1 MEHKY
6 QDQEKEKENEKEKEK
21 GEGERL
27 QKVLAQ
33 AGVASRRHAEQLIV
47 DGRVTVNGNKVSALG
62 TKVRLQDQ
70 IQVDGQLVDRSEV
83 LHYYLLHKPVSVITS
98 VSDPQG
104 RPTVV
109 DLLKDIPVRVYPVG
123 RLDYE
128 TSGLLVLTNDGEL
141 AHRLMH
147 PTYGVEKTYRV
158 WVQGPVG
165 INALETL
172 RQGVLLE
179 DGNTAPAQVE
189 RVSGVSRETF
199 FKAKGNHL
207 EVLEVTI
214 HEGRN
219 RQIRRMFS
227 AIGYPAVKLE
237 RIRFGTL
244 TLENSLQIGAYR
256 ALTIKE
262 VKELRS
268 VVGLRS

>member
-1 MEHKY
+1 MDENRA
-6 QDQEKEKENEKEKEK
+6 QEK
-21 GEGERL
+21 GDGERL

-33 AGVASRRHAEQLIV
+33 AGVASRRHAERLIL
-47 DGRVTVNGNKVSALG
+47 DGRVTVNGNKVSVLG
-62 TKVRLQDQ
+62 TKVSIEDH
-70 IQVDGQLVDRSEV
+70 IQVDGHKVYRSEG
-83 LHYYLLHKPVSVITS
+83 LYYYLLNKPVSVITS

-109 DLLKDIPVRVYPVG
+109 DLLKDVPVRVYPVG

-141 AHRLMH
+141 THRLIH
-147 PTYGVEKTYRV
+147 PSYGVEKTYRV
-158 WVQGPVG
+158 WVKGPVS
-165 INALETL
+165 IQALETL

-179 DGNTAPAQVE
+179 DGTTAPARVE
-189 RVSGVSRETF
+189 RVNGGSSAAFVKS
-199 FKAKGNHL
+199 KGNYL

-237 RIRFGTL
+237 RIRFGSL
-244 TLENSLQIGAYR
+244 TLGTSLGVGSYR
-256 ALTIKE
+256 VLTIEE
-262 VKELRS
+262 VMELRS
-268 VVGLRS
+268 KVGLS

>member
-1 MEHKY
+1 MERI
-6 QDQEKEKENEKEKEK
+6 QEN
-21 GEGERL
+21 GVGERL

-33 AGVASRRHAEQLIV
+33 AGVASRRHAEQLILE
-47 DGRVTVNGNKVSALG
+47 GRVMVNGNKVVALG
-62 TKVRLQDQ
+62 TKVSDQDH
-70 IQVDGQLVDRSEV
+70 IQVDGRSIERSEE
-83 LHYYLLHKPVSVITS
+83 LHYYLLNKPVSVITS

-109 DLLKDIPVRVYPVG
+109 DLMKDVMVRVYPVG

-128 TSGLLVLTNDGEL
+128 TSGLLLLTNDGEL

-179 DGNTAPAQVE
+179 DGNTAPAKVE
-189 RVSGVSRETF
+189 RVNGVSNTTF
-199 FKAKGNHL
+199 VKTKANPL

-219 RQIRRMFS
+219 RQVRRMFA

-237 RIRFGTL
+237 RIRFGSI
-244 TLENSLQIGAYR
+244 SLGNNLRIGAYR
-256 ALTIKE
+256 ELTKDE
-262 VKELRS
+262 VKQLRLD
-268 VVGLRS
+268 VGLRS

>member
-1 MEHKY
+1 MEH
-6 QDQEKEKENEKEKEK
+6 DSRTQEK
-21 GEGERL
+21 GDGERL

-33 AGVASRRHAEQLIV
+33 AGVASRRHAEQLIL
-47 DGRVTVNGNKVSALG
+47 DGRVTVNGNKVSVLG
-62 TKVRLQDQ
+62 TKVSLQDH
-70 IQVDGQLVDRSEV
+70 IQVDGQSVYRSEG
-83 LHYYLLHKPVSVITS
+83 LRYYLLNKPVSVITS

-109 DLLKDIPVRVYPVG
+109 DLMLDVPVRVYPVG
-123 RLDYE
+123 RLDYD

-147 PTYGVEKTYRV
+147 PSYGVEKTYRV
-158 WVQGPVG
+158 WVQGPIG
-165 INALETL
+165 IQALETL

-179 DGNTAPAQVE
+179 DGNTAPAIVK
-189 RVSGVSRETF
+189 RVSGVFNGNITNVK
-199 FKAKGNHL
+199 FKENHL

-219 RQIRRMFS
+219 RQIRRMFA

-237 RIRFGTL
+237 RIRFGSL
-244 TLENSLQIGAYR
+244 TLENSLRIGAYR
-256 ALTIKE
+256 ALTVEE

-268 VVGLRS
+268 KVGLSS

>member
-1 MEHKY
+1 MEGDKMTI
-6 QDQEKEKENEKEKEK
+6 EK
-21 GEGERL
+21 GDGERL

-33 AGVASRRHAEQLIV
+33 AGVASRRHAERLIS
-47 DGRVTVNGNKVSALG
+47 DGRVTVNGNKVSTLG
-62 TKVRLQDQ
+62 TKVSIQDQ
-70 IQVDGQLVDRSEV
+70 IQVDGHSIYRSEE
-83 LHYYLLHKPVSVITS
+83 LQYFLLNKPVSVITS

-109 DLLKDIPVRVYPVG
+109 DLMKDVPVRVYPVG
-123 RLDYE
+123 RLDYD

-147 PTYGVEKTYRV
+147 PRYGVEKTYRV

-179 DGNTAPAQVE
+179 DGNTAPAKVE
-189 RVSGVSRETF
+189 RMGGISKGVNLKS
-199 FKAKGNHL
+199 KGNNL
-207 EVLEVTI
+207 EILEVTI

-219 RQIRRMFS
+219 RQIRRMFA

-237 RIRFGTL
+237 RISFGSL
-244 TLENSLQIGAYR
+244 TLGNSLGIGAYR
-256 ALTIKE
+256 ALTKEE
-262 VKELRS
+262 VKALRS
-268 VVGLRS
+268 KVGLNS

>member
-1 MEHKY
+1 ME
-6 QDQEKEKENEKEKEK
+6 QENRTQAKED
-21 GEGERL
+21 GERL

-33 AGVASRRHAEQLIV
+33 AGVASRRHAEKLIV
-47 DGRVTVNGNKVSALG
+47 DGRVKVNGNKVFVLG
-62 TKVRLQDQ
+62 TKVSPQDH
-70 IQVDGQLVDRSEV
+70 IQVDGHSIERSEA
-83 LHYYLLHKPVSVITS
+83 LHYYLLNKPVSVITS
-98 VSDPQG
+98 ASDPEG
-104 RPTVV
+104 RPTVIE
-109 DLLKDIPVRVYPVG
+109 LMKDVPVRIYPVG

-165 INALETL
+165 MKAIENL

-179 DGNTAPAQVE
+179 DGNTAPAKVS
-189 RVSGVSRETF
+189 RVSNV
-199 FKAKGNHL
+199 AKGTNLQSQGHHL

-219 RQIRRMFS
+219 RQIRRMFA

-237 RIRFGTL
+237 RTRFGSL
-244 TLENSLQIGAYR
+244 TLEHSLAIGTYR
-256 ALTIKE
+256 ALTIEE
-262 VKELRS
+262 VGELRS
-268 VVGLRS
+268 QVML

>member
-1 MEHKY
+1 MEQVYKP
-6 QDQEKEKENEKEKEK
+6 QEK
-21 GEGERL
+21 GDGERL

-33 AGVASRRHAEQLIV
+33 AGVASRRHSEQLIL
-47 DGRVTVNGNKVSALG
+47 DGRVTVNGNTVSALG
-62 TKVRLQDQ
+62 TKVTIQDD
-70 IQVDGQLVDRSEV
+70 IKVDGHSIVRAEE
-83 LHYYLLHKPVSVITS
+83 LHYYLLNKPVSVITS
-98 VSDPQG
+98 ASDPQG

-109 DLLKDIPVRVYPVG
+109 DLLNDVPVRIYPVG

-147 PTYGVEKTYRV
+147 PTYGVEKTYRA

-165 INALETL
+165 IKALESL
-172 RQGVLLE
+172 RQGVLLD

-189 RVSGVSRETF
+189 RVSGVSSGTSLQS
-199 FKAKGNHL
+199 KGHHL

-219 RQIRRMFS
+219 RQIRRMFA

-237 RIRFGTL
+237 RIRFGSITL
-244 TLENSLQIGAYR
+244 GTSLGVGDYR
-256 ALTIKE
+256 ALTMDEIKD
-262 VKELRS
+262 LRS
-268 VVGLRS
+268 NVGL

>member
-1 MEHKY
+1 MEQEY
-6 QDQEKEKENEKEKEK
+6 NAQEKSD
-21 GEGERL
+21 GERL

-33 AGVASRRHAEQLIV
+33 AGVASRRHAERLIV

-62 TKVRLQDQ
+62 TKVSIQDH
-70 IQVDGQLVDRSEV
+70 IQVDGHSIYRAEE
-83 LHYYLLHKPVSVITS
+83 LHYYLLNKPTSVITS

-109 DLLKDIPVRVYPVG
+109 DLMKDVPVRVYPVG
-123 RLDYE
+123 RLDYD
-128 TSGLLVLTNDGEL
+128 TSGLLLLTNDGEL

-147 PTYGVEKTYRV
+147 PSYGVEKTYRV
-158 WVQGPVG
+158 WVQGPMS

-172 RQGVLLE
+172 QQGVLLE
-179 DGNTAPAQVE
+179 DGNTAPAKVK
-189 RVSGVSRETF
+189 RMSGVSKETF
-199 FKAKGNHL
+199 VKVKGNPL

-219 RQIRRMFS
+219 RQIRRMFA

-237 RIRFGTL
+237 RIRFGPL
-244 TLENSLQIGAYR
+244 TVGNSLRIGAYR
-256 ALTIKE
+256 ALTTEE

-268 VVGLRS
+268 IVGLRG

>member
-1 MEHKY
+1 MDNENRA
-6 QDQEKEKENEKEKEK
+6 QEK
-21 GEGERL
+21 GDGERL

-33 AGVASRRHAEQLIV
+33 AGVASRRHAERLIV

-62 TKVRLQDQ
+62 TKVSIQDH
-70 IQVDGQLVDRSEV
+70 IQVDGLSVYRSEG
-83 LHYYLLHKPVSVITS
+83 LHYYLLNKPVSVITS
-98 VSDPQG
+98 VSDPEG

-109 DLLKDIPVRVYPVG
+109 DLMKDVPVRVYPVG
-123 RLDYE
+123 RLDYD

-147 PTYGVEKTYRV
+147 PKYGVEKTYRV

-165 INALETL
+165 IKGLETL

-179 DGNTAPAQVE
+179 DGNTAQAIVE
-189 RVSGVSRETF
+189 RGSGVSNGTNV
-199 FKAKGNHL
+199 KSKGNHL

-219 RQIRRMFS
+219 RQIRRMFA
-227 AIGYPAVKLE
+227 AIGYPVVKLE
-237 RIRFGTL
+237 RIRFGSL
-244 TLENSLQIGAYR
+244 TLGNSLRLGTYR
-256 ALTIKE
+256 ALTIEE

-268 VVGLRS
+268 KVGLRS